1 MAAVYQYEDY
11 LKNDK
16 ILSFEEAMEIQKK
29 MAEEIG
35 MDEDAMDLYSELIE
49 TSIQYIQIRAK
60 WSILSKTERGDLDQ
74 TRALTHNSLI
84 VKFNQLARY
93 LKKQGKEAAWRDQLG
108 YKEDD
113 KMNRK
118 RIGDMGCFLAFVHGV
133 NAR

>member
-11 LKNDK
+11 LKKDK
-16 ILSFEEAMEIQKK
+16 ILSFEEARDIQKK

-35 MDEDAMDLYSELIE
+35 TDEDALDLYKDLIE

-74 TRALTHNSLI
+74 TRTLTHNSLI

-93 LKKQGKEAAWRDQLG
+93 LKMQGKEASWRDQLG
-108 YKEDD
+108 YEEDD

-118 RIGDMGCFLAFVHGV
+118 RVGDMGCFLAYVHGIHT
-133 NAR
+133 R